1 MIGDLPDF
9 RLETW
14 FSRWEF
20 AATHTFTASDAQTMS
35 VAELLARAGRDVF
48 DLADI
53 DLGYRP
59 TYGSAELRD
68 AVAAAQYHVVSPDD
82 VLAVALAELWHDRG
96 MVLLCDEVY
105 RGIEVEPCTTL
116 PHGADLTASAVSVNV
131 MSKSYGFPGLRVG
144 WVATRDRA
152 CSNAS
157 SGASTTE
164 HLQPRPHRAP
174 GDARPRCGRRHPR
187 PKPCGRRHQ
196 HRTRARLLRR
206 PARPAGVRGPDR
218 WLRGIPPTQAPT
230 ARRSSPDGPSRRP
243 VCSPCRP
250 PPTPAASPKCPPTA
264 SASASAAPAFCH
276 PRGAR
281 PAPGTAVRVI
291 GVIGPEQLDH
301 DVRDGRGLAA
311 VTPRRRGTATRL
323 EGCVLRRVA
332 ALLGWA
338 CSEVRPPRPVRVA
351 RDPLVAS
358 RRAGGRSFAACPWV
372 RSS

>member
-157 SGASTTE
+157 SGASTY
-164 HLQPRPHRAP
+164 RASATP
-174 GDARPRCGRRHPR
+174 ASPSTWRCSPSVWATSST
-187 PKPCGRRHQ
+187 PE
-196 HRTRARLLRR
+196 T
-206 PARPAGVRGPDR
+206 V
-218 WLRGIPPTQAPT
+218 
-230 ARRSSPDGPSRRP
+230 RSSPPTSHS
-243 VCSPCRP
+243 CATSSP
-250 PPTPAASPKCPPTA
+250 ASPT
-264 SASASAAPAFCH
+264 SWSSR
-276 PRGAR
+276 PR
-281 PAPGTAVRVI
+281 
-291 GVIGPEQLDH
+291 
-301 DVRDGRGLAA
+301 
-311 VTPRRRGTATRL
+311 
-323 EGCVLRRVA
+323 
-332 ALLGWA
+332 
-338 CSEVRPPRPVRVA
+338 
-351 RDPLVAS
+351 
-358 RRAGGRSFAACPWV
+358 
-372 RSS
+372 